1 MVGPLNE
8 FTQVSK
14 FLPETFGEP
23 GMRTFRFSVDSASSN
38 AKVWLEKEQLAELCM
53 AMAQLSKETT
63 KSSNPVDNP
72 PTHLE
77 AEELTSLEFKAT
89 RLAFGHNPNTGM
101 FIVDAHDPEDDD
113 EEPSIRV
120 WVSRDMI
127 TEFADAGLEIVA
139 SGRPICPLCS
149 SPMDPDGHSC
159 PRQNG
164 HSKNRKD
171 LL

>member
-1 MVGPLNE
+1 
-8 FTQVSK
+8 
-14 FLPETFGEP
+14 
-23 GMRTFRFSVDSASSN
+23 MRTFRFSVDSGSSN
-38 AKVWLEKEQLAELCM
+38 AKVWLEKEQLSELCL
-53 AMAQLSKETT
+53 AMVQLSKETIENA
-63 KSSNPVDNP
+63 SALDNP

-77 AEELTSLEFKAT
+77 AGELTSLEFKAT

-113 EEPSIRV
+113 DEPSIRV
-120 WVSRDMI
+120 WLSRDMI

-139 SGRPICPLCS
+139 SGRPVCPLCS
-149 SPMDPDGHSC
+149 RPMNTDGHSC

-164 HSKNRKD
+164 HSKNPEN

>member
-1 MVGPLNE
+1 MAGPLNE

-23 GMRTFRFSVDSASSN
+23 GMRTFRFSVDSGSSN
-38 AKVWLEKEQLAELCM
+38 AKVWLEKEQLSELCL
-53 AMAQLSKETT
+53 AMVQLSKETIENA
-63 KSSNPVDNP
+63 SALNNP

-77 AEELTSLEFKAT
+77 VVELTSLEFKAT

-113 EEPSIRV
+113 DEPSIRV
-120 WVSRDMI
+120 WLSRDMI
-127 TEFADAGLEIVA
+127 TEFADTGLEIVA
-139 SGRPICPLCS
+139 SGRPVCPLCS
-149 SPMDPDGHSC
+149 RPMNTDGHSC

-164 HSKNRKD
+164 HSKNPEN

>member
-1 MVGPLNE
+1 MAGPLNE

-23 GMRTFRFSVDSASSN
+23 GMRTFRFNVDSGSSN

-53 AMAQLSKETT
+53 AMVQLSKETT
-63 KSSNPVDNP
+63 ESITAPDDP

-77 AEELTSLEFKAT
+77 AQGLTNLEFKAT

-101 FIVDAHDPEDDD
+101 FIVDAHDPEDDNG
-113 EEPSIRV
+113 EPSIRV
-120 WVSRDMI
+120 WLPRELI
-127 TEFADAGLEIVA
+127 AEFANIGLEIVA
-139 SGRPICPLCS
+139 SGRPNCPLCS
-149 SPMDPDGHSC
+149 RPMDTTGHSC

-164 HSKNRKD
+164 HSKNPQD